1 MLGCFPYKDKLFV
14 IKPIGNK
21 TMRTI
26 EVKLEFMTMRE
37 LHKDLTDRGFSVVKG
52 RYMTDN
58 QYASINYIA
67 GKYKVRIGRVY
78 G

>member
-1 MLGCFPYKDKLFV
+1 
-14 IKPIGNK
+14 
-21 TMRTI
+21 MRTV

-67 GKYKVRIGRVY
+67 DKYKVRIGRVY

>member
-1 MLGCFPYKDKLFV
+1 
-14 IKPIGNK
+14 
-21 TMRTI
+21 MRTV
-26 EVKLEFMTMRE
+26 EVKLEFLTMRE
-37 LHKDLTDRGFSVVKG
+37 LHKDLTDRGFYVVKG

-58 QYASINYIA
+58 KYASINSIA

>member
-1 MLGCFPYKDKLFV
+1 
-14 IKPIGNK
+14 
-21 TMRTI
+21 MRTV
-26 EVKLEFMTMRE
+26 EVKLEFLTMRE
-37 LHKDLTDRGFSVVKG
+37 LHKDLTDRGFFVVKG
-52 RYMTDN
+52 RYMTNN

>member
-1 MLGCFPYKDKLFV
+1 
-14 IKPIGNK
+14 
-21 TMRTI
+21 MRTV
-26 EVKLEFMTMRE
+26 EVKLEFLTMRE

-52 RYMTDN
+52 LYMTDN

>member
-1 MLGCFPYKDKLFV
+1 
-14 IKPIGNK
+14 
-21 TMRTI
+21 MRTV

-37 LHKDLTDRGFSVVKG
+37 LHKGLTDRGFYVVSG
-52 RYMTDN
+52 RYMTN
-58 QYASINYIA
+58 THYASINLIA

>member
-1 MLGCFPYKDKLFV
+1 MV
-14 IKPIGNK
+14 
-21 TMRTI
+21 RTV

-52 RYMTDN
+52 HYMTN
-58 QYASINYIA
+58 TQYASINYIA
-67 GKYKVRIGRVY
+67 GKYKVRIGRIH

>member
-1 MLGCFPYKDKLFV
+1 
-14 IKPIGNK
+14 
-21 TMRTI
+21 MRTV
-26 EVKLEFMTMRE
+26 EVKLEFLTMRE

-52 RYMTDN
+52 LYMTDK
-58 QYASINYIA
+58 QYASINLIA

>member
-1 MLGCFPYKDKLFV
+1 
-14 IKPIGNK
+14 
-21 TMRTI
+21 MRTV

>member
-1 MLGCFPYKDKLFV
+1 
-14 IKPIGNK
+14 
-21 TMRTI
+21 MRTV
-26 EVKLEFMTMRE
+26 EVKLEFLTMRE

-52 RYMTDN
+52 RYMTDK

>member
-1 MLGCFPYKDKLFV
+1 
-14 IKPIGNK
+14 
-21 TMRTI
+21 MRTV

-37 LHKDLTDRGFSVVKG
+37 LHKDLTDKGFSVVKG
-52 RYMTDN
+52 RYMTNN
-58 QYASINYIA
+58 QYASINHIA